1 MLKGILDRL
10 KEPSTYAGVGSL
22 LGLVGVNFAPA
33 ELNAIIGVLTA
44 IAAALAIFLREKGPV
59 A

>member
-10 KEPSTYAGVGSL
+10 KEPSTYAGVGML
-22 LGLVGVNFAPA
+22 LNLVGLKFAPE
-33 ELNAIIGVLTA
+33 ELTALIGVATA

>member
-10 KEPSTYAGVGSL
+10 KEPSTYAGVGVL
-22 LGLVGVNFAPA
+22 LGLVGVNFAPE

-44 IAAALAIFLREKGPV
+44 IAAALAIFFREKGPV

>member
-10 KEPSTYAGVGSL
+10 KEPSTYAGIGML
-22 LGLVGVNFAPA
+22 LGLVGVNFAPV

-59 A
+59 V

>member
-10 KEPSTYAGVGSL
+10 KEPSTYAGVGVL
-22 LGLVGVNFAPA
+22 LGIVGVNFAPE

-44 IAAALAIFLREKGPV
+44 IAAALAIFLREKWPV